1 MDPAESIPPQGS
13 PLSPAEVEGLLSQV
27 EREAVAPSPLAVAG
41 GQPDKAPGGPVQ
53 SHDFRQPAFVSAAEL
68 RNLRLGHEEF
78 VRSLAARLSMYL
90 RFEVK
95 LQLSKLPAISY
106 HKFIEGLADPTYLTL
121 FKAEPLRG
129 ICLLDIPRR
138 LGLTLVDRLL
148 GGSALAVNWQRE
160 LSEIDVALLDQVAG
174 ILLGEWRQQWAGLMD
189 LRPVALGH
197 ETSGGFVH
205 TSPRDTVM
213 FAPAI
218 EARVGEWVETVQ
230 LGFPCSTLEPLVRKL
245 NVRPGAGV
253 VDATPAPATP
263 AQWNRSFEDV
273 NIPVTAEWPGV
284 ELSVREVAQLKV
296 GDVIPLSPESAN
308 QVQLRLANLPKFV
321 GRLGTRGSHW
331 AVEMTQVLKS

>member
-27 EREAVAPSPLAVAG
+27 EREAVAPSPIAVAG
-41 GQPDKAPGGPVQ
+41 GPPDKAPGRPVQ
-53 SHDFRQPAFVSAAEL
+53 RHDFRQPAFVSAAEL

-90 RFEVK
+90 RFEVT
-95 LQLSKLPAISY
+95 LQLSKLPAIAF
-106 HKFIEGLADPTYLTL
+106 HQFIEGLADPTYLTL

-160 LSEIDVALLDQVAG
+160 LSEIDVALLDQIAG

-218 EARVGEWVETVQ
+218 ETRVGDCVESIQ

-245 NVRPGAGV
+245 NARPGPGV
-253 VDATPAPATP
+253 MDAATAPA

-296 GDVIPLSPESAN
+296 GDVIPLAPESAN
-308 QVQLRLANLPKFV
+308 QVRLRLANLPKFI
-321 GRLGTRGSHW
+321 GRLGTRGTHW
-331 AVEMTQVLKS
+331 AVEMTHVLKS